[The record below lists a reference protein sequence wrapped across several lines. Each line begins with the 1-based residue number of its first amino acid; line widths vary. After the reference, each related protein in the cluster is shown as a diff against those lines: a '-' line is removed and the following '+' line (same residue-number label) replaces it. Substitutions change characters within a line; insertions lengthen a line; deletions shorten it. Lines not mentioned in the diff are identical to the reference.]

1 MTEPRR
7 PKGGYGSGLWAA
19 FGIASLAAFAGA
31 GTANAQLASG
41 GGPIA
46 YSADNLEYRDNER
59 QLVLT
64 GDVDVTQ
71 SDARL
76 QANKLTLF
84 FKEGSQN
91 TQAGAGVGSG
101 DIDRIVAEGQVFYI
115 RPQTKA
121 RGDHAVYLTDADTVT
136 FTGNVVVASD
146 DNVIRGSTLV
156 LEISS
161 GRTTIRPEAGKRV
174 QGVFRPKAGQKKPS
188 RS

>member
-1 MTEPRR
+1 
-7 PKGGYGSGLWAA
+7 
-19 FGIASLAAFAGA
+19 LAAFAGA
-31 GTANAQLASG
+31 GNAHAQLSSS

-46 YSADNLEYRDNER
+46 YSADNLEYKDNER

-71 SDARL
+71 NDARL
-76 QANKLTLF
+76 RADKLTLY
-84 FKEGSQN
+84 FKEGGQSGA
-91 TQAGAGVGSG
+91 AGGVGSG

-121 RGDHAVYLTDADTVT
+121 RGDHAVYVTDQDQVT

-146 DNVIRGSTLV
+146 DNVIRGNTLV
-156 LEISS
+156 LQISA
-161 GRTTIRPEAGKRV
+161 GTTTIKPDAGKRV
-174 QGVFRPKAGQKKPS
+174 QGVFRPKAGAKKNPS